1 MSTAQ
6 SSPAPAPR
14 RRLPAWTSNF
24 GWQIAAALVLG
35 LVLGLIAR
43 ATGHTSEHP
52 TWLGETLATVGSIY
66 ISLLKATVVPL
77 VFFAVVASIANL
89 AQVTNAARLAAK
101 TLLWFAI
108 TSLIAVLIGLAV
120 GVVLQPGVGTGQT
133 APASYQAKDVGWLDF
148 LTSLVPANFLG
159 LTVKTTA
166 GEDGALASSPTFN
179 VLQILVIAI
188 VVGVAALKVGEKAA
202 PFLTFSRSVLA
213 IIQKLLWWIIR
224 LAPIGTI
231 GLLGNAVASYG
242 WSTMGTL
249 AKFVVAIY
257 VGLAL
262 VMLVVYPLL
271 ARLHG
276 LSVKQFFTGVWPA
289 FQLGFV
295 SRSSLGTLPVTQRVA
310 ERNFGVP
317 TGYASFAVPL
327 GATTKMDG
335 CAAIYPAVAA
345 VFIAQFYGIDMSLS
359 QYALV
364 ALVSVLGSAATAG
377 TTGATVM
384 LTLTLSTAGLPLE
397 GMALLLAVD
406 PIVDMGRTALNVTGQ
421 ALIPAL
427 VASQEGILDRDRYDA
442 PRGDIFGEDEE
453 PEPVRPRGT
462 RVRAGLRRDR
472 RHHRR
477 HRDAHAHAV
486 HRRAA
491 PRGHGPAPG
500 RRPDRGHGPH
510 RPQRDRPGP
519 HPRPR
524 GLPGGHPRPGPLRRP
539 ARRHL
544 RRGRGG
550 DRRGPRPRDRRLP
563 RRARRHPGAARL
575 SQRPDGP
582 APAGPSASS
591 PSPSSRYSPST

>member
-262 VMLVVYPLL
+262 VMLVVYPVL

-406 PIVDMGRTALNVTGQ
+406 PIVDMGRTALNVSGQ

-427 VASQEGILDRDRYDA
+427 VASQEGILDRDRDA
-442 PRGDIFGEDEE
+442 APGPLAHLGDGDVVQDGEHPRARVAVAAAVPVGDHAFQAVLHRVVGGRRIAQQSPRVAAQRGDH
-453 PEPVRPRGT
+453 
-462 RVRAGLRRDR
+462 GL
-472 RHHRR
+472 HFCHEV
-477 HRDAHAHAV
+477 AV
-486 HRRAA
+486 HDGVAPAQARASGAEAPGAGRRA
-491 PRGHGPAPG
+491 RVI
-500 RRPDRGHGPH
+500 
-510 RPQRDRPGP
+510 RPGP
-519 HPRPR
+519 
-524 GLPGGHPRPGPLRRP
+524 
-539 ARRHL
+539 ARS
-544 RRGRGG
+544 
-550 DRRGPRPRDRRLP
+550 
-563 RRARRHPGAARL
+563 RRARSR
-575 SQRPDGP
+575 
-582 APAGPSASS
+582 PAG
-591 PSPSSRYSPST
+591 R

>member
-66 ISLLKATVVPL
+66 ISLLKAAVVPL

-120 GVVLQPGVGTGQT
+120 GVMLQPGVGTGQT

-406 PIVDMGRTALNVTGQ
+406 PIVDMGRTALNVSGQ

-453 PEPVRPRGT
+453 EIVEARAHATADSRAQLVGTPEP
-462 RVRAGLRRDR
+462 RA
-472 RHHRR
+472 
-477 HRDAHAHAV
+477 
-486 HRRAA
+486 
-491 PRGHGPAPG
+491 
-500 RRPDRGHGPH
+500 
-510 RPQRDRPGP
+510 
-519 HPRPR
+519 
-524 GLPGGHPRPGPLRRP
+524 
-539 ARRHL
+539 
-544 RRGRGG
+544 
-550 DRRGPRPRDRRLP
+550 
-563 RRARRHPGAARL
+563 
-575 SQRPDGP
+575 
-582 APAGPSASS
+582 
-591 PSPSSRYSPST
+591 

>member
-1 MSTAQ
+1 MSIAQ
-6 SSPAPAPR
+6 TSPAPTPR
-14 RRLPAWTSNF
+14 RRLPAWTGNF

-35 LVLGLIAR
+35 LVLGLVAR
-43 ATGHTSEHP
+43 AMGHTTESP
-52 TWLGETLATVGSIY
+52 TWLGETLSTVGTVY
-66 ISLLKATVVPL
+66 ISLLKATVIPL

-120 GVVLQPGVGTGQT
+120 GVVMQPGVGTGQT
-133 APASYQAKDVGWLDF
+133 APASYQAREVGWLDF
-148 LTSLVPANFLG
+148 LTSMVPANFLG
-159 LTVKTTA
+159 LTVSTRT
-166 GEDGALASSPTFN
+166 GDDGALTSSPTFN

-202 PFLTFSRSVLA
+202 PFLDFSRSVLA
-213 IIQKLLWWIIR
+213 VIQKLLWWIIR
-224 LAPIGTI
+224 LAPIGTV

-249 AKFVVAIY
+249 AKFVVAVY
-257 VGLAL
+257 LGLAII
-262 VMLVVYPLL
+262 MLVVYPLL

-276 LSVKQFFTGVWPA
+276 LSVRQFFTGVWPA

-317 TGYASFAVPL
+317 TGYAAFAVPL

-335 CAAIYPAVAA
+335 CAAIYPAIAA
-345 VFIAQFYGIDMSLS
+345 VFVAQFYGIDMSVG

-364 ALVSVLGSAATAG
+364 VLVSVLGSAATAG

-406 PIVDMGRTALNVTGQ
+406 PIVDMGRTALNVSGQ

-427 VASQEGILDRDRYDA
+427 VAKQEGILDQERYDA
-442 PRGDIFGEDEE
+442 PRGELMSDDEE
-453 PEPVRPRGT
+453 EIVEARAARTADSPAQVVGEGT
-462 RVRAGLRRDR
+462 R
-472 RHHRR
+472 
-477 HRDAHAHAV
+477 
-486 HRRAA
+486 
-491 PRGHGPAPG
+491 P
-500 RRPDRGHGPH
+500 
-510 RPQRDRPGP
+510 
-519 HPRPR
+519 
-524 GLPGGHPRPGPLRRP
+524 
-539 ARRHL
+539 
-544 RRGRGG
+544 
-550 DRRGPRPRDRRLP
+550 
-563 RRARRHPGAARL
+563 
-575 SQRPDGP
+575 
-582 APAGPSASS
+582 
-591 PSPSSRYSPST
+591 

>member
-262 VMLVVYPLL
+262 
-271 ARLHG
+271 
-276 LSVKQFFTGVWPA
+276 
-289 FQLGFV
+289 
-295 SRSSLGTLPVTQRVA
+295 
-310 ERNFGVP
+310 
-317 TGYASFAVPL
+317 
-327 GATTKMDG
+327 
-335 CAAIYPAVAA
+335 
-345 VFIAQFYGIDMSLS
+345 
-359 QYALV
+359 
-364 ALVSVLGSAATAG
+364 
-377 TTGATVM
+377 
-384 LTLTLSTAGLPLE
+384 
-397 GMALLLAVD
+397 
-406 PIVDMGRTALNVTGQ
+406 
-421 ALIPAL
+421 
-427 VASQEGILDRDRYDA
+427 
-442 PRGDIFGEDEE
+442 
-453 PEPVRPRGT
+453 
-462 RVRAGLRRDR
+462 
-472 RHHRR
+472 
-477 HRDAHAHAV
+477 
-486 HRRAA
+486 
-491 PRGHGPAPG
+491 
-500 RRPDRGHGPH
+500 
-510 RPQRDRPGP
+510 
-519 HPRPR
+519 
-524 GLPGGHPRPGPLRRP
+524 
-539 ARRHL
+539 
-544 RRGRGG
+544 
-550 DRRGPRPRDRRLP
+550 
-563 RRARRHPGAARL
+563 
-575 SQRPDGP
+575 
-582 APAGPSASS
+582 
-591 PSPSSRYSPST
+591 

>member
-43 ATGHTSEHP
+43 ATGHTAEHP

-66 ISLLKATVVPL
+66 ISLLKAAVVPL

-249 AKFVVAIY
+249 AKFVVAVY

-335 CAAIYPAVAA
+335 CAAIYPAIAA
-345 VFIAQFYGIDMSLS
+345 VFVAQFYGVDMTIG
-359 QYALV
+359 QYALIV
-364 ALVSVLGSAATAG
+364 LVSVLGSAATAG

-406 PIVDMGRTALNVTGQ
+406 PIVDMGRTATNVAGQ

-427 VASQEGILDRDRYDA
+427 VAQQEGILDRSRYDA
-442 PRGDIFGEDEE
+442 PHADVMADEDEE
-453 PEPVRPRGT
+453 IVE
-462 RVRAGLRRDR
+462 A
-472 RHHRR
+472 
-477 HRDAHAHAV
+477 
-486 HRRAA
+486 RAA
-491 PRGHGPAPG
+491 RTNGSREELVGSQ
-500 RRPDRGHGPH
+500 DS
-510 RPQRDRPGP
+510 
-519 HPRPR
+519 
-524 GLPGGHPRPGPLRRP
+524 
-539 ARRHL
+539 
-544 RRGRGG
+544 
-550 DRRGPRPRDRRLP
+550 GPRR
-563 RRARRHPGAARL
+563 
-575 SQRPDGP
+575 
-582 APAGPSASS
+582 
-591 PSPSSRYSPST
+591 

>member
-1 MSTAQ
+1 MTSHP
-6 SSPAPAPR
+6 SSPASGASTPARR
-14 RRLPAWTSNF
+14 RRLPAWTDNF

-35 LVLGLIAR
+35 LLLGLAAR
-43 ATGHTSEHP
+43 AMGHTPDSP
-52 TWLGETLATVGSIY
+52 TWLGETLALIGSIY
-66 ISLLKATVVPL
+66 VQLLKATVVPL
-77 VFFAVVASIANL
+77 VFFAVVASVANL

-120 GVVLQPGVGTGQT
+120 GVVMQPGVGTGQPT
-133 APASYQAKDVGWLDF
+133 PEGYQARTVTWLDF
-148 LTSLVPANFLG
+148 LTSMVPVNMLG

-166 GEDGALASSPTFN
+166 GDDGALTSTPSFQ

-188 VVGVAALKVGEKAA
+188 AVGVAALKVGEKAE
-202 PFLTFSRSVLA
+202 PFLAFSRSVLA
-213 IIQKLLWWIIR
+213 VIQKVLWWIIR
-224 LAPIGTI
+224 LAPLGTV

-249 AKFVVAIY
+249 VKFVVAVY

-271 ARLHG
+271 ARAHG

-289 FQLGFV
+289 FQMGFV

-310 ERNFGVP
+310 ERSFGVP

-345 VFIAQFYGIDMSLS
+345 VFVAQFYGIDMTLG

-364 ALVSVLGSAATAG
+364 VLVSVLGSAATAG

-384 LTLTLSTAGLPLE
+384 LTLTLSTTGLPLE

-406 PIVDMGRTALNVTGQ
+406 PIVDMGRTAVNVSGQ

-427 VASQEGILDRDRYDA
+427 VARQEGILDRTRYDA
-442 PRGDIFGEDEE
+442 ERGDVMADEDETIVE
-453 PEPVRPRGT
+453 ARHDDARGAS
-462 RVRAGLRRDR
+462 RADLTE
-472 RHHRR
+472 
-477 HRDAHAHAV
+477 
-486 HRRAA
+486 
-491 PRGHGPAPG
+491 
-500 RRPDRGHGPH
+500 
-510 RPQRDRPGP
+510 
-519 HPRPR
+519 
-524 GLPGGHPRPGPLRRP
+524 
-539 ARRHL
+539 
-544 RRGRGG
+544 
-550 DRRGPRPRDRRLP
+550 
-563 RRARRHPGAARL
+563 
-575 SQRPDGP
+575 
-582 APAGPSASS
+582 AG
-591 PSPSSRYSPST
+591 SSR